1 MKNFLLIISVLLS
14 SMIFAQGHETFDNLG
29 HTGNSYQDGSFV
41 GQDGIEWTYG
51 PSRGDIEL
59 DGAAITLGRNRTEDM
74 YFESA
79 ALTNGVGTLEFSYSQ
94 AFSNPVNL
102 EVLVDGVLVY
112 TATSDNEQGVIKS
125 SGLITVEAE
134 AGAVIKFN
142 NPNGAQVTLDNII
155 WTAFDSGGGGGEVC
169 SQGTESN
176 DIENGWGNVSLLTYA
191 NDFIVAQNEEFTLE
205 QFSVN
210 FLLNPGQPIVS
221 ADIFFYEDTGGN
233 GPGAEIPGT
242 SSLGVVPD
250 SQQAIGSHPAGF
262 DLIQGVW
269 TLATPVTF
277 EGNASGETIY
287 WMGIQ
292 IEYAGANAFM
302 ETSSVYDT
310 PNEAY
315 FTEDGGATWTSGF
328 VNFGADMH
336 GVVTFSGQCE
346 IVDGGGGD
354 EDCAQGDDSNGFEN
368 GLNITAGGTF
378 RNADDFIVSPN
389 NTLNVQSIELN
400 IFADGPITNIDVNFY
415 NDENGAP
422 GATVVESVTGL
433 VPYAQVPIG
442 TEFGYTVYAVYVEVD
457 LEFVGGATGTTY
469 WMQPEAQVATAFWE
483 VTTLGTLGAPIHT
496 SESLGAWVADED
508 GAHAVF
514 KLHCDVATPPDSEC
528 LFDIT
533 STVEPITRVVM
544 NNVDNASSV
553 NSDIALED
561 FTDIII
567 MAEAGASYDVAFEGY
582 TGGNFTNYFTLFVDL
597 STEQDWSDFE
607 AIEIGTLVN
616 STGTDGQQVTANIT
630 IPANFPEGQYN
641 LRVIKNFGSS
651 PLDPCAAYSWGQ
663 GEDYTLMIGEMDDC
677 SGTPDAGVA
686 SVNPESGNINTTHT
700 VSSVDYSFGNGMT
713 YQWQSNTDG
722 AGWENEG
729 DLLDQYA
736 SHTATAPAE
745 YGVSVEWR
753 LEVTCTL
760 SSETSYSETATFTT
774 EMTYCTPMLDCAD
787 GDMITNV
794 NFQEIDNTTT
804 CSPDGY
810 GDYTDMVATVQ
821 AGGTYPISVSVGDG
835 WTYESVSVWIDFDNN
850 GSFDE
855 DEFFYIGTGSG
866 EALLGDITIPADAA
880 NGDYRMRVRVA
891 AVGADTAT
899 WDMSCDE
906 DQFYGETEDYTVT
919 VDGVVG
925 MDDHSAVTFSYYPNP
940 MSDVLYIT
948 SSENVETISAYNVIG
963 QEVLSSK
970 KLVDGKVN
978 VSTLPSGAYMF
989 RVTFEN
995 GFTENFKVLKK

>member
-1 MKNFLLIISVLLS
+1 MKKILLLASVMLS
-14 SMIFAQGHETFDNLG
+14 TMAFAQGHETFDNLD
-29 HTGNSYQDGSFV
+29 TEGNSYLNGSFV

-51 PSRGDIEL
+51 QSRGDIEL
-59 DGAAITLGRNRTEDM
+59 NGKALTLGRNRAEDM
-74 YFESA
+74 FLELA

-155 WTAFDSGGGGGEVC
+155 WTAFGGGGGNTFPAPYCDITNIAATDVEEITNIEFAGTTIINDDLTSVLVDKTDVIVEVEQNETYTI
-169 SQGTESN
+169 SVE
-176 DIENGWGNVSLLTYA
+176 GNTYSTGF
-191 NDFIVAQNEEFTLE
+191 DFDNNIVAFIDWNQNGILDDAGEIYEVGNISGSDGNDGVAAIMDITVPADAVLGETRIRITKTYWDEDSDPLINPCAIEFDPWGMGNFPSYGQALDFTLE
-205 QFSVN
+205 
-210 FLLNPGQPIVS
+210 IVES
-221 ADIFFYEDTGGN
+221 T
-233 GPGAEIPGT
+233 
-242 SSLGVVPD
+242 
-250 SQQAIGSHPAGF
+250 
-262 DLIQGVW
+262 
-269 TLATPVTF
+269 
-277 EGNASGETIY
+277 
-287 WMGIQ
+287 
-292 IEYAGANAFM
+292 
-302 ETSSVYDT
+302 
-310 PNEAY
+310 
-315 FTEDGGATWTSGF
+315 
-328 VNFGADMH
+328 
-336 GVVTFSGQCE
+336 
-346 IVDGGGGD
+346 GGGD

-442 TEFGYTVYAVYVEVD
+442 TEFGYTVYAVFVEVD
-457 LEFVGGATGTTY
+457 LEFVGGATGATY
-469 WMQPEAQVATAFWE
+469 WMQPEAQVGTAFWE

-496 SESLGAWVADED
+496 SEALGAWMADED

-533 STVEPITRVVM
+533 FTVEPITRVVM

-686 SVNPESGNINTTHT
+686 SVNPESGNINTTYT
-700 VSSVDYSFGNGMT
+700 VSAVDYSFGNGMT

-722 AGWENEG
+722 AGW
-729 DLLDQYA
+729 
-736 SHTATAPAE
+736 
-745 YGVSVEWR
+745 R
-753 LEVTCTL
+753 
-760 SSETSYSETATFTT
+760 SEE
-774 EMTYCTPMLDCAD
+774 
-787 GDMITNV
+787 
-794 NFQEIDNTTT
+794 
-804 CSPDGY
+804 
-810 GDYTDMVATVQ
+810 
-821 AGGTYPISVSVGDG
+821 
-835 WTYESVSVWIDFDNN
+835 
-850 GSFDE
+850 
-855 DEFFYIGTGSG
+855 
-866 EALLGDITIPADAA
+866 
-880 NGDYRMRVRVA
+880 
-891 AVGADTAT
+891 
-899 WDMSCDE
+899 
-906 DQFYGETEDYTVT
+906 
-919 VDGVVG
+919 
-925 MDDHSAVTFSYYPNP
+925 
-940 MSDVLYIT
+940 
-948 SSENVETISAYNVIG
+948 
-963 QEVLSSK
+963 
-970 KLVDGKVN
+970 
-978 VSTLPSGAYMF
+978 
-989 RVTFEN
+989 
-995 GFTENFKVLKK
+995 

>member
-1 MKNFLLIISVLLS
+1 MKNFLLIISILLS

-29 HTGNSYQDGSFV
+29 HTGNSYQNGSFV

-51 PSRGDIEL
+51 QSRGDIEL

-74 YFESA
+74 YLESA

-155 WTAFDSGGGGGEVC
+155 WTAFDSGGGSGDVC

-176 DIENGWGNVSLLTYA
+176 NIENGWGNVSLLTYA
-191 NDFIVAQNEEFTLE
+191 NDFVVAQNEEFTLE

-315 FTEDGGATWTSGF
+315 FTEDGGATWTSGL
-328 VNFGADMH
+328 VNFGDDMH

-433 VPYAQVPIG
+433 VRYAQVPIG
-442 TEFGYTVYAVYVEVD
+442 TEFGYTVYAVYVE
-457 LEFVGGATGTTY
+457 
-469 WMQPEAQVATAFWE
+469 
-483 VTTLGTLGAPIHT
+483 
-496 SESLGAWVADED
+496 
-508 GAHAVF
+508 
-514 KLHCDVATPPDSEC
+514 
-528 LFDIT
+528 
-533 STVEPITRVVM
+533 
-544 NNVDNASSV
+544 
-553 NSDIALED
+553 
-561 FTDIII
+561 
-567 MAEAGASYDVAFEGY
+567 
-582 TGGNFTNYFTLFVDL
+582 
-597 STEQDWSDFE
+597 
-607 AIEIGTLVN
+607 EIGRAHV
-616 STGTDGQQVTANIT
+616 
-630 IPANFPEGQYN
+630 
-641 LRVIKNFGSS
+641 
-651 PLDPCAAYSWGQ
+651 
-663 GEDYTLMIGEMDDC
+663 
-677 SGTPDAGVA
+677 
-686 SVNPESGNINTTHT
+686 
-700 VSSVDYSFGNGMT
+700 
-713 YQWQSNTDG
+713 
-722 AGWENEG
+722 
-729 DLLDQYA
+729 
-736 SHTATAPAE
+736 
-745 YGVSVEWR
+745 
-753 LEVTCTL
+753 
-760 SSETSYSETATFTT
+760 
-774 EMTYCTPMLDCAD
+774 
-787 GDMITNV
+787 
-794 NFQEIDNTTT
+794 
-804 CSPDGY
+804 
-810 GDYTDMVATVQ
+810 
-821 AGGTYPISVSVGDG
+821 
-835 WTYESVSVWIDFDNN
+835 
-850 GSFDE
+850 
-855 DEFFYIGTGSG
+855 
-866 EALLGDITIPADAA
+866 
-880 NGDYRMRVRVA
+880 
-891 AVGADTAT
+891 
-899 WDMSCDE
+899 
-906 DQFYGETEDYTVT
+906 
-919 VDGVVG
+919 
-925 MDDHSAVTFSYYPNP
+925 
-940 MSDVLYIT
+940 
-948 SSENVETISAYNVIG
+948 
-963 QEVLSSK
+963 
-970 KLVDGKVN
+970 
-978 VSTLPSGAYMF
+978 
-989 RVTFEN
+989 
-995 GFTENFKVLKK
+995 